1 MTPTSAATAETMQRS
16 AALQALLDALT
27 AERFG
32 RLPTPS
38 ADDQQQDTP

>member
-1 MTPTSAATAETMQRS
+1 MTPPPEATQRPP
-16 AALQALLDALT
+16 ALQALLDALT

-38 ADDQQQDTP
+38 ADDDREHAP